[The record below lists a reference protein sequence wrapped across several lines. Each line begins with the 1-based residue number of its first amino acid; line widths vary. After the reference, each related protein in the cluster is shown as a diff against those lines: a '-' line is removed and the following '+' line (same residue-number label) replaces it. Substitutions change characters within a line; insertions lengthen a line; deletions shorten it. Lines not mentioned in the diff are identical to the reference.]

1 MKSMFQLIAS
11 LACVVALTAC
21 GAAADSNKAATPAP
35 QPAYSKTELT
45 AGTGDVVAA
54 NDLVQVAYST
64 WLYDAAKPNSRGDQV
79 DGSASSFFT
88 VGTGL
93 WLPGAEQAVIGSKVG
108 AKFNVVLPANLAYGV
123 YSVAKN
129 PAYAGTIGANAP
141 LVMEIQVLKTTKPAP
156 TPTVKIA
163 DTTVGTGAEAVPGK
177 SLTVNYTGWL
187 YVPTAADLH
196 GTQFDTSIGAGKT
209 PFVFTLGSGT
219 SVGSVILGW
228 DRGVVGMKVGGKRT
242 LIIPPELAYGQAGSG
257 TSIPANATLIFDIEL
272 LGVK

>member
-1 MKSMFQLIAS
+1 MKSMFQMIAS

-35 QPAYSKTELT
+35 QPAYSKTELA
-45 AGTGDVVAA
+45 AGSGDVVAA

-64 WLYDAAKPNSRGDQV
+64 WLYDAAKPNSRGEQV
-79 DGSASSFFT
+79 DGSTSSFYT

-108 AKFNVVLPANLAYGV
+108 AKYNVVLPANLAYGV
-123 YSVAKN
+123 YSVAPN
-129 PAYAGTIGANAP
+129 PAYKATIGANAP
-141 LVMEIQVLKTTKPAP
+141 LVMEIQILKTTKPAP
-156 TPTVKIA
+156 TPTVSIA
-163 DTTVGTGAEAVPGK
+163 DKLVGTGAEAVAGK

-187 YVPTAADLH
+187 YVPTADDKH
-196 GTQFDTSIGAGKT
+196 GAQFDTSVGKT
-209 PFVFTLGSGT
+209 PFAFTLGNGT
-219 SVGSVILGW
+219 TQGQVILGW

-242 LIIPPELAYGQAGSG
+242 LTIPPELAYGQAGSPP
-257 TSIPANATLIFDIEL
+257 TIPSNATLIFDIEL

>member
-1 MKSMFQLIAS
+1 MKSMFQMIAS

-21 GAAADSNKAATPAP
+21 GAAADSNKEATPAP

-45 AGTGDVVAA
+45 AGSGDVVAA

-64 WLYDAAKPNSRGDQV
+64 WLYDAAKPNSRGEQV
-79 DGSASSFFT
+79 DGSASSFYT

-93 WLPGAEQAVIGSKVG
+93 WLPGAETAVIGSRVG

-129 PAYAGTIGANAP
+129 PAYAASIGANAP

-156 TPTVKIA
+156 TPIVKIS
-163 DTTVGTGAEAVPGK
+163 DNVVGTGAEAVAGK
-177 SLTVNYTGWL
+177 ALTVHYTGWL
-187 YVPTAADLH
+187 YVPEAADMH
-196 GTQFDTSIGAGKT
+196 GAQFDTSVGKT
-209 PFVFTLGSGT
+209 PFAFTLGTGT
-219 SVGSVILGW
+219 TPGQVILGW

-242 LIIPPELAYGQAGSG
+242 LVIPPELAYGAAGSG
-257 TSIPANATLIFDIEL
+257 TTIPANATLIFDIEL
-272 LGVK
+272 LSVK